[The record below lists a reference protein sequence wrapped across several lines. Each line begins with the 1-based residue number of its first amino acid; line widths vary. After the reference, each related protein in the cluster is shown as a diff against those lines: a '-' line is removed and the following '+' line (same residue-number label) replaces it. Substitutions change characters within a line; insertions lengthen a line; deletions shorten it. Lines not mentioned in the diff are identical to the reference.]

1 MGYLE
6 MKLEIFRKVFME
18 KFWKDVWAIFP
29 GFLSLSSP
37 PNDWGWYRGRS
48 PHHLSRPKLA

>member
-29 GFLSLSSP
+29 GFLSLSAP
-37 PNDWGWYRGRS
+37 PNNWGWYRGRS